1 MPKIKGTIIPNDY
14 QFAYD
19 YFGIEATS
27 PAKLEKELK
36 EANSAAVTVD
46 INSPGGYLTAGIEMY
61 DLMQKYGGD
70 LTIDI
75 VGQAGSAASVAA
87 MARRCRMTVSGM
99 MMIHNVSGS
108 ANGDY
113 RTMNHTSEVLKT
125 ANKAISNAYQAK
137 TGKSTEE
144 LLRLMNA
151 ETWMDAERA
160 LSEGFIDEII
170 QPHTQLLNHTGII
183 IPEDTIEKLKNTLR
197 DQPKET
203 ADFFISKFNLLK
215 MKGQVNDV

>member
-27 PAKLEKELK
+27 PTRLEKELS
-36 EANSAAVTVD
+36 ESRGHPVTVEV
-46 INSPGGYLTAGIEMY
+46 NSPGGYLTAGIEMY
-61 DLMQKYGGD
+61 DMMQRYAGD

-99 MMIHNVSGS
+99 LMIHNVSGS
-108 ANGDY
+108 AEGDY
-113 RTMNHTSEVLKT
+113 HAMDKTSEVLKV
-125 ANKAISNAYQAK
+125 ANKAVSNAYQAK

-144 LLRLMNA
+144 LLGLMNA
-151 ETWMDAERA
+151 ETWMDAEKA
-160 LSEGFIDEII
+160 LREGFIDEII
-170 QPHTQLLNHTGII
+170 QPRAEKLFNGFGII
-183 IPEDTIEKLKNTLR
+183 IPEDAIEKLKNTLR
-197 DQPKET
+197 SQSDG
-203 ADFFISKFNLLK
+203 AGFFISKFNLLK
-215 MKGQVNDV
+215 LKGQVKHV